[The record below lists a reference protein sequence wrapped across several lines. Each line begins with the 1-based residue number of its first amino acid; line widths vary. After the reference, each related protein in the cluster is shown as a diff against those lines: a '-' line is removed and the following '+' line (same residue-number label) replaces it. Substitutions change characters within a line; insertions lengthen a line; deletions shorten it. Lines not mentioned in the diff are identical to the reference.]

1 MTVPHGYQQ
10 NQNHPLS
17 GRGQG
22 NVPLFQV
29 AIDRK
34 AVSFVIPK
42 SGFMMH
48 DGLSSLQ
55 RSDVEKMWLPPLQSQ
70 YR

>member
-42 SGFMMH
+42 SGFMM
-48 DGLSSLQ
+48 GLSSLQ
-55 RSDVEKMWLPPLQSQ
+55 RGDVEKMWPPSQQSQ